1 MRCGASEEEPGRSIT
16 TFEYLKAKDLSAFL
30 ERPAKPDGSMLQRF
44 VDPRGEYNT
53 AIRADWSP
61 QMLVLEQREN
71 VCRLADQGLDH
82 YQRVVTFE
90 GAAHNSL
97 SGAVKQH
104 STALRLRQACES
116 IADHLATTG
125 SRQARPLRMVLF
137 FKVGTAARVCLRVRL
152 LRDVLPLCMCVV
164 TAQQQ
169 ECSQVAVLCLLPHS
183 SYSASRFAG
192 IIVCIC
198 PVLTRW
204 SVRHAEFCS
213 GTSLAQCDGPR
224 LTTRAVSS
232 SAHRYARVNVCLRLS
247 ARVVHTRPARMCHLC
262 RQACLWLRAAS

>member
-1 MRCGASEEEPGRSIT
+1 MSHPGLCTAPRRYFTSKSGDLLRKNKANVTNEEILRAFSHRPKPKCEVVAVFISSSPSGAFLDNKWRAQPAVMSASASRLMRCGASEEEPGRSIT

-30 ERPAKPDGSMLQRF
+30 KRPAKPDGSMLQRF

-152 LRDVLPLCMCVV
+152 LRDVLPLCM
-164 TAQQQ
+164 
-169 ECSQVAVLCLLPHS
+169 
-183 SYSASRFAG
+183 
-192 IIVCIC
+192 
-198 PVLTRW
+198 
-204 SVRHAEFCS
+204 
-213 GTSLAQCDGPR
+213 
-224 LTTRAVSS
+224 
-232 SAHRYARVNVCLRLS
+232 
-247 ARVVHTRPARMCHLC
+247 
-262 RQACLWLRAAS
+262 